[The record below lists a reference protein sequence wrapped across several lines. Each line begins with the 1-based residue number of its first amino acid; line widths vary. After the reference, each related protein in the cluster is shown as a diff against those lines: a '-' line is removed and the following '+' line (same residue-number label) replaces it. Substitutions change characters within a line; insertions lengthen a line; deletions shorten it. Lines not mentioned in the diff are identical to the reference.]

1 MKKIVRLVVLMML
14 GCFVLSLTGCEGDS
28 WVATIMSESTTK
40 DSSTISFS
48 TFKGKKSVKI
58 KYDGKS
64 EGILKATCSLEKG
77 DMTVYYEKD
86 GVKKEWF
93 TMSSGDEIT
102 ETVNIP
108 EKGTVK
114 VIFECDEKCE
124 EGDLQF
130 EID

>member
-1 MKKIVRLVVLMML
+1 MKKIVRYAVLLML
-14 GCFVLSLTGCEGDS
+14 GCFALSLTGCDS
-28 WVATIMSESTTK
+28 WSATMISEDTRSN
-40 DSSTISFS
+40 SSTICFS
-48 TFKGKKSVKI
+48 TFKGTKSVKM

-64 EGILKATCSLEKG
+64 EGVLKATCSLEKG

-93 TMSSGDEIT
+93 TLSGGDEIT

-114 VIFECDEKCE
+114 ITFECDEKCE
-124 EGDLQF
+124 EGDLEF

>member
-1 MKKIVRLVVLMML
+1 MKKIVRYAVLLML
-14 GCFVLSLTGCEGDS
+14 GCFVLSLTGCDS
-28 WVATIMSESTTK
+28 WSATMISEDTRSN
-40 DSSTISFS
+40 SSTICFS
-48 TFKGKKSVKI
+48 TFKGTKSVKM

-64 EGILKATCSLEKG
+64 EGVLKATCSLEKG

-93 TMSSGDEIT
+93 TLSSGDEVT

-114 VIFECDEKCE
+114 ITFECDEKCE
-124 EGDLQF
+124 EGKLEF